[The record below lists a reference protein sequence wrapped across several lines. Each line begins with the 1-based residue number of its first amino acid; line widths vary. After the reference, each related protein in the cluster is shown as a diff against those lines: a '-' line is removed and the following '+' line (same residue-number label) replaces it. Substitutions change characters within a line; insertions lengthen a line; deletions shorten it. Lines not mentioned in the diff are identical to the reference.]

1 MILVMRTLLVAAFLT
16 DCVFREL
23 CLIARTETRTNQS
36 SVFMRAMAKIHN
48 HSELFC
54 LFSP

>member
-16 DCVFREL
+16 DCSFREL
-23 CLIARTETRTNQS
+23 CLIARAETRTNQS